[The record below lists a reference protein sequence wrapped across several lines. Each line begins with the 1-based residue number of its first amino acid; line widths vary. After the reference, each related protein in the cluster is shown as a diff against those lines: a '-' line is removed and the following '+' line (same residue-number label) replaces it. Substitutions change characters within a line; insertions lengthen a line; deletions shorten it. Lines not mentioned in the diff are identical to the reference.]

1 MSSWRRPWV
10 DPCRGLSWQVQTYIP
25 STLTVEGE
33 RFELVVEQEEPE
45 RKAYLR
51 RQKGAR
57 YE

>member
-1 MSSWRRPWV
+1 
-10 DPCRGLSWQVQTYIP
+10 
-25 STLTVEGE
+25 VEGE